1 MVSPYLE
8 RKNLL
13 KKVGKDENIPLY
25 NQSVNDRQKDR
36 SIEA

>member
-1 MVSPYLE
+1 MVSPQLE
-8 RKNLL
+8 KKNLF
-13 KKVGKDENIPLY
+13 KKVGKDQNIPLY